1 MEVAPTPLVTL
12 GPLTIPRR
20 RLMALT
26 AAGIVLFV
34 VLFVAAPAAA
44 PGVLVACL
52 VPPILWCRADKRSL
66 SLTGTLG
73 GGAIWIWLAP
83 ACFAAWMLLSTSWS
97 PDARTGMA
105 AAIRCLA
112 ALAIVFTVATL
123 APRVSADVRAAM
135 ARALVVG
142 VALSIVMLIWEAL
155 TDMSLRRL
163 VMNLVPPLRPMSPDV
178 EIEDG
183 RIVALPF
190 YFIKKNAAV
199 LMMLFWPALLA
210 AVHHAARSATKRA
223 LVPAVALFVVAISIA
238 GHDSSRVALVV
249 SGAVFVLAVR
259 KPDLALRLVAT
270 GWLVATLAAVPLALA
285 AYKADL
291 HKSSFIQFSGRHRV
305 VIWERTVEQV
315 FKAPIRGAGLSAT
328 RYLDEAAGNGGARPY
343 FPGTDIPD
351 GTNIHAHNAF
361 LQTWHE
367 LGAVGALLLAAAG
380 WPMLSWIQ
388 RQRVADRPYLLATL
402 ATAATI
408 ASLSWSLTAAWLIAT
423 YAIVAITAQFAALA
437 SEDVAAEAM
446 RG

>member
-315 FKAPIRGAGLSAT
+315 FKAPIRGAGCLRPAIST
-328 RYLDEAAGNGGARPY
+328 RR
-343 FPGTDIPD
+343 
-351 GTNIHAHNAF
+351 
-361 LQTWHE
+361 
-367 LGAVGALLLAAAG
+367 
-380 WPMLSWIQ
+380 
-388 RQRVADRPYLLATL
+388 R
-402 ATAATI
+402 ATAAHARIFPAPTFPTAPTSMPTTPSCRRGTNSAPSARSCSPRRDGRCSPGSS
-408 ASLSWSLTAAWLIAT
+408 ASALPTAPICSRRSPLRRR
-423 YAIVAITAQFAALA
+423 L
-437 SEDVAAEAM
+437 
-446 RG
+446 RR